1 MLRSELVDRIVDM
14 LDDDEWEELDEGVQ
28 EAEVSDFNRRI
39 LLSLSEG
46 YGEFPGEVDD
56 AEVEELQHAVKE
68 HLFRVWA
75 KAPESHRYVLMT
87 CLARAF
93 LYRRPLHPPELV
105 RYYRYIRNGDPRYFC
120 PKRDPEGGGLCRWCC
135 AEPMDELEA
144 SWEKQISATRE
155 NEGET
160 SALILSEAFR
170 AGIMNAG
177 IVRQEDIVY
186 YQKVRDLCSP
196 GACRYYGRT
205 WSCPP
210 AVGSLEE
217 CRKKVERYDKM
228 LLISAPF
235 MLADMMDFSEIDHTT
250 RDFQLI
256 TLNLKRRLGSL
267 VNDFYLL
274 GNETCSLCEKCTWP
288 EAPCRHPEDFR
299 PSIEGFGFLIKE
311 LAEIAGIP
319 YTNGRMTSTNFGA
332 VFYNE

>member
-14 LDDDEWEELDEGVQ
+14 LDEDEWEDLDDGVQ
-28 EAEVSDFNRRI
+28 EAVVSDFNRRI
-39 LLSLSEG
+39 LLSLWEG

-56 AEVEELQHAVKE
+56 AEVEELQHAVE
-68 HLFRVWA
+68 AYLNREWA
-75 KAPESHRYVLMT
+75 QELGSHRYVVMT

-93 LYRRPLHPPELV
+93 LYRRPLHPPEFV
-105 RYYRYIRNGDPRYFC
+105 RYHRFIVNGDPRYFC
-120 PKRDPEGGGLCRWCC
+120 PMRDPGEGSLCRWCS

-144 SWEKQISATRE
+144 SWEQRIEAVRQ

-160 SALILSEAFR
+160 SARILREAFR

-177 IVRQEDIVY
+177 VVRQKDIVY

-196 GACRYYGRT
+196 SACRYYGKT

-217 CRKKVERYDKM
+217 CREKVVRYEKM
-228 LLISAPF
+228 LLISSPF

-256 TLNLKRRLGSL
+256 TLDLLRRLRPL
-267 VNDFYLL
+267 VDDFYML
-274 GNETCSLCEKCTWP
+274 GNETCSLCETCTWP
-288 EAPCRHPEDFR
+288 DAPCRHPEDFR

-332 VFYNE
+332 IFYNE